1 MPRYIALL
9 RAINVGGHV
18 VKMDR
23 LRMLFEQAGCRN
35 VETFIASGN
44 VVFDSSSTNTR
55 TLEEKIERHLEK
67 GLGYDVVTFLRTP
80 AELAAVA
87 AYKPFTAEGH
97 ALWVAFLKTAPTD
110 EARQRLADF
119 RTENDDFHAHQ
130 REVYWLRQTKF
141 SESKFSGVRFEK
153 ALGPSTM
160 RNVTTV
166 RKLAAKCEG

>member
-1 MPRYIALL
+1 M
-9 RAINVGGHV
+9 
-18 VKMDR
+18 
-23 LRMLFEQAGCRN
+23 
-35 VETFIASGN
+35 ASRKCA
-44 VVFDSSSTNTR
+44 SS
-55 TLEEKIERHLEK
+55 
-67 GLGYDVVTFLRTP
+67 
-80 AELAAVA
+80 
-87 AYKPFTAEGH
+87 
-97 ALWVAFLKTAPTD
+97 APTD

-119 RTENDDFHAHQ
+119 RTENDDFHVHQ